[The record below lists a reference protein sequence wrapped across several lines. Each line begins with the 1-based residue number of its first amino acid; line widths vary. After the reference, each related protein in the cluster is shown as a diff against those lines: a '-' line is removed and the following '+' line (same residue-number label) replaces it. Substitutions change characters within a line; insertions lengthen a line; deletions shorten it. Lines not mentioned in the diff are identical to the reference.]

1 MTNSITC
8 ACLIVSDLAD
18 IRYRF
23 TSCGATRR
31 SGPSF
36 SMCQEYYRTINS
48 PISKEKLLF
57 EFEYREY
64 QGAQGF
70 HVPTNGLY
78 NITVAAAGGGRGI
91 CNFEHGGFG
100 YQRMVQVYLT
110 TDYELLILV
119 GHRGT
124 GACDVIPNTEEI
136 YTMLCQVPP
145 ANLADVESC
154 NETWYNFTGN
164 FHRQFYNVFGGGAGG
179 GGSLVRARNKET
191 KQFDNFPMVIVGGGG
206 GTASV
211 LHYDVIE
218 DIGAQNV
225 FLANHLTYRAFI
237 NGQFRT
243 HDRNHNPVA
252 GTRGFH
258 FVSSNIIAGAGGGY
272 SMLGFPL
279 SISVDG
285 RSLGRVQD
293 FAEGV

>member
-1 MTNSITC
+1 M
-8 ACLIVSDLAD
+8 
-18 IRYRF
+18 Y
-23 TSCGATRR
+23 
-31 SGPSF
+31 
-36 SMCQEYYRTINS
+36 
-48 PISKEKLLF
+48 
-57 EFEYREY
+57 
-64 QGAQGF
+64 
-70 HVPTNGLY
+70 GLY
-78 NITVAAAGGGRGI
+78 NITVAAAARGRGI
-91 CNFEHGGFG
+91 CHFEHGGFG
-100 YQRMVQVYLT
+100 HQRMVQVELT

-124 GACDVIPNTEEI
+124 GACDVINNTEEI
-136 YTMLCQVPP
+136 YTMCQVSP
-145 ANLADVESC
+145 ANLTNVESC

-164 FHRQFYNVFGGGAGG
+164 FYHQFYDIFGGGAGE
-179 GGSLVRARNKET
+179 GGSLVLARRKE
-191 KQFDNFPMVIVGGGG
+191 FDDFPMVIVGGGG
-206 GTASV
+206 DTASV